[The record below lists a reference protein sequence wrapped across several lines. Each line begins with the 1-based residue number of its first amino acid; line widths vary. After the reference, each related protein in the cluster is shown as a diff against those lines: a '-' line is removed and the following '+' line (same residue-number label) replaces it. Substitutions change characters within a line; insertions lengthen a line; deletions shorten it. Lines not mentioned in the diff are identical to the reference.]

1 MFRLLSE
8 KIKNYSMKTR
18 YLSIL
23 LLTLSLISFSSFSQT
38 ENEEPL
44 LGLPGDNLDLYAVL
58 DLFQKSKTIEDFEK
72 SLNEEATGINNIDLD
87 NDGNIDFIK
96 VVTEKDGDNFLF
108 ILQDPIS
115 ETETQDV
122 AVISVSK
129 DTAGKVSMQ
138 IIGDETLYGKDY
150 VVEPI
155 SEPTASVTAN
165 PAYVGDDPVTVNV
178 AAKTEVIVV
187 ESAPVVQYV
196 YSPVYVPY
204 ASPYYYGYH
213 PYWWRPV
220 AVIGIGIY
228 RHNHWHHHGYYHG
241 GRYGHTSVN
250 ININNR
256 NTYNNYNRNKR
267 NTSNRV
273 NNNINKGDFATAGK
287 GGTRPSTSQ
296 AGRGSGNTASN
307 RASTRPSTSSGR
319 TKSGASSSNRAS
331 ASNKAST
338 SNRASTSR
346 SSKPSTSKATR
357 TSSPS
362 SSNRSSASRSSAP
375 SRSSSMSRSR
385 GGGGRRR

>member
-1 MFRLLSE
+1 
-8 KIKNYSMKTR
+8 MKTK
-18 YLSIL
+18 YISIL
-23 LLTLSLISFSSFSQT
+23 LLTISLISFSSFAQT

-96 VVTEKDGDNFLF
+96 VVTEKDGDDFLF
-108 ILQDPIS
+108 ILQDPVS
-115 ETETQDV
+115 KTETQDV

-129 DTAGKVSMQ
+129 DQAGKVYMQ
-138 IIGDETLYGKDY
+138 IIGDEALYGKDY
-150 VVEPI
+150 IVEPL
-155 SEPTASVTAN
+155 SEPTSSVTAN
-165 PAYVGDDPVTVNV
+165 PAYAGDDPVTVNV

-220 AVIGIGIY
+220 AVISIGIY
-228 RHNHWHHHGYYHG
+228 RHNNWYHHGHYHG
-241 GRYGHTSVN
+241 GHGNVN
-250 ININNR
+250 INVNNR
-256 NTYNNYNRNKR
+256 NTINNYNNNKR

-273 NNNINKGDFATAGK
+273 NNNINSGNFNTAGK

-307 RASTRPSTSSGR
+307 RASTRPATSQSGR

-331 ASNKAST
+331 TSNKASS
-338 SNRASTSR
+338 SNRASTSP
-346 SSKPSTSKATR
+346 SSRPSTSQANR
-357 TSSPS
+357 SS
-362 SSNRSSASRSSAP
+362 SSNRSASTRSSSP
-375 SRSSSMSRSR
+375 SRSSSMNRSR